1 MPFDGN
7 QVLNRDQE
15 IVQGAQE
22 CLAKNGW
29 ARGTLRT
36 AKGEHC
42 IMGAIL
48 EVAGVPLTDERFLP
62 VNSGIVSGRLDDALL
77 QEAMAR
83 GMERFPTTQY
93 AGWNT
98 AVGWNN
104 CRAKDAAEV
113 IDFLECVKER
123 LADGA

>member
-22 CLAKNGW
+22 CLAKHGW
-29 ARGTLRT
+29 TTGQLVNLS
-36 AKGEHC
+36 GEHC
-42 IMGAIL
+42 VMGAIL
-48 EVAGVPLTDERFLP
+48 MGARGKCLFVNHTLSDRLDYALLLEATSRGVPQFGVDH
-62 VNSGIVSGRLDDALL
+62 
-77 QEAMAR
+77 
-83 GMERFPTTQY
+83 

-98 AVGWNN
+98 AVFWNN
-104 CRAKDAAEV
+104 NRAKDAAEV

-123 LADGA
+123 LADGV